1 MTSNINGIIVPDEL
15 MGAANS
21 VKRKGGRVY
30 LIRPEAYEPLLV
42 DAADSK
48 QLCDNCNG
56 IGHLGLSVIVGGP
69 FDAVPPSGGGD
80 DSPKATHIDG
90 KWYLQRTNRN
100 KYTCPICNGSGGY
113 VQRQAKPQSINL

>member
-1 MTSNINGIIVPDEL
+1 MTSNINGILVPDALVE
-15 MGAANS
+15 AANT

-42 DAADSK
+42 DEGDAK

-69 FDAVPPSGGGD
+69 FEAVPPSGGGD
-80 DSPKATHIDG
+80 DSAKATSIDG
-90 KWYLQRTNRN
+90 KWYLQKTNRN
-100 KYTCPICNGSGGY
+100 KYFCPVCNGSGGF
-113 VQRQAKPQSINL
+113 VERQAKPQSINL